1 MGENSL
7 SGYGHVISVNRPVW
21 TRMQDVVGAGAPGYP
36 IDVSYWIGFYVKLI
50 EKTLPICIIHSDAV
64 MLTAEPALD

>member
-1 MGENSL
+1 
-7 SGYGHVISVNRPVW
+7 
-21 TRMQDVVGAGAPGYP
+21 MQDVVGAGAPGYP